1 MANLPAPGL
10 LRSIDSLDPA
20 DLEIKIRT
28 AGVVI
33 STSHFDSTLVIQSS
47 NASKLI
53 VDAQIPISQE
63 SFINSLPQL
72 ADRIIIIGYLHLS
85 TVRERSSHPP
95 FPSNYTLRA
104 LIIKQAPGL
113 DLNSWEKS
121 LEMA

>member
-28 AGVVI
+28 AGV
-33 STSHFDSTLVIQSS
+33 TSHFDSTLVIQSS